1 MFLLILWTFVLII
14 WIGNLILRTRPSM
27 KNTAGNS
34 FYILI
39 AVLFIMLAIV
49 NIIRRAISLN
59 SDASP
64 ETISTETTATPIE
77 EQTYNGEKLFIIED
91 SY

>member
-1 MFLLILWTFVLII
+1 MLGIFLWVLILII

-27 KNTAGNS
+27 KNVKGNS

-39 AVLFIMLAIV
+39 AILFIMLAIV

-77 EQTYNGEKLFIIED
+77 EQTYNGEKLSIIED

>member
-1 MFLLILWTFVLII
+1 MLGIFLWVLILII

-27 KNTAGNS
+27 KNVKGNS

-39 AVLFIMLAIV
+39 VVLFIMLAIV

-64 ETISTETTATPIE
+64 ETISTEIMETPME

>member
-1 MFLLILWTFVLII
+1 MFLLILWIFVLIV

-27 KNTAGNS
+27 KNVKGNS

-49 NIIRRAISLN
+49 NIIGRAISLN

-64 ETISTETTATPIE
+64 ETISAETTETPIE
-77 EQTYNGEKLFIIED
+77 EQTYNGEELYYIEE

>member
-1 MFLLILWTFVLII
+1 MFGIFLWVLILII

-27 KNTAGNS
+27 KNVKGNS

-64 ETISTETTATPIE
+64 ETISTETMETPME

>member
-1 MFLLILWTFVLII
+1 MLGIFLWVLILII

-27 KNTAGNS
+27 KNVKGNS

>member
-1 MFLLILWTFVLII
+1 MFSLILWIFVLII

-27 KNTAGNS
+27 KNTAGNGLHI
-34 FYILI
+34 FI

-49 NIIRRAISLN
+49 SIIRRAISLN

>member
-1 MFLLILWTFVLII
+1 MFALILWIFVLII

-27 KNTAGNS
+27 KNVKGNGLHI
-34 FYILI
+34 FI
-39 AVLFIMLAIV
+39 AVLFIMLSVV
-49 NIIRRAISLN
+49 NIVRRAISLN

>member
-1 MFLLILWTFVLII
+1 MLGIFLWVLTLII

-27 KNTAGNS
+27 KNVKGNGLHI
-34 FYILI
+34 FI
-39 AVLFIMLAIV
+39 AVLFIMLSVV
-49 NIIRRAISLN
+49 NIVRRAISLN

>member
-1 MFLLILWTFVLII
+1 MLGIFLWVLILII

-27 KNTAGNS
+27 KNVKGNS

-39 AVLFIMLAIV
+39 VVLFIMLAIV

-64 ETISTETTATPIE
+64 ETISTETTVTPIE

>member
-1 MFLLILWTFVLII
+1 MLGIFLWVLNLII
-14 WIGNLILRTRPSM
+14 WIGNLILRTRPSR
-27 KNTAGNS
+27 KNVKGNS

-39 AVLFIMLAIV
+39 AVLFIMFAIV

-77 EQTYNGEKLFIIED
+77 EQTYDGEELYYIEE

>member
-1 MFLLILWTFVLII
+1 
-14 WIGNLILRTRPSM
+14 
-27 KNTAGNS
+27 
-34 FYILI
+34 
-39 AVLFIMLAIV
+39 MLAIV

-64 ETISTETTATPIE
+64 ETISTEIMETPME

>member
-1 MFLLILWTFVLII
+1 MLGIFLWVLILII

-27 KNTAGNS
+27 KNVKGNS

-39 AVLFIMLAIV
+39 TILFIMLAIV

>member
-1 MFLLILWTFVLII
+1 MFLLILWIFVLII
-14 WIGNLILRTRPSM
+14 SIGNLILRTRPHM
-27 KNTAGNS
+27 KNVKGNN
-34 FYILI
+34 FQILI
-39 AVLFIMLAIV
+39 AALFIILAIV

-77 EQTYNGEKLFIIED
+77 EQTYNGEKLFIVED

>member
-1 MFLLILWTFVLII
+1 MVLLILWIFVLII

-27 KNTAGNS
+27 KNTAGNGLHI
-34 FYILI
+34 FI

-49 NIIRRAISLN
+49 NIIGEAISLN
-59 SDASP
+59 NDVSSKATVKAS
-64 ETISTETTATPIE
+64 SIE

>member
-1 MFLLILWTFVLII
+1 MLGIFLWVLILII

-27 KNTAGNS
+27 KNVKGNS

-39 AVLFIMLAIV
+39 VVLFIMLAIV

>member
-1 MFLLILWTFVLII
+1 MFGIFLWVLTLII

-27 KNTAGNS
+27 KNVKGNS

>member
-1 MFLLILWTFVLII
+1 MFLLILWIFVLIV

-27 KNTAGNS
+27 KNIKGNG
-34 FYILI
+34 FQILV
-39 AVLFIMLAIV
+39 AVLFIMLSVV
-49 NIIRRAISLN
+49 NIVRRAISLN

-64 ETISTETTATPIE
+64 ETISTETTVTPIE